1 MGTFKL
7 TGVLRARQ
15 AQEDVRKAEV
25 VRARGASAAARQRAD
40 ERRGALRD
48 SDLPANG
55 TGRAVVAAIAARQ
68 ALAAGL
74 AAAHRGIDDAD
85 LEVAESTDRLADAAK
100 NRRVVER
107 LGERH
112 AAAAK
117 AKHASAEQRAL
128 DEIAINGATR
138 GERSTHT

>member
-7 TGVLRARQ
+7 SAVLRARQ

-25 VRARGASAAARQRAD
+25 VRARGASTAARRRAD
-40 ERRGALRD
+40 ERRAALGD
-48 SDLPANG
+48 SSLPAGG

-74 AAAHRGIDDAD
+74 AAAHHHIAEAD
-85 LEVAESTDRLADAAK
+85 LELAESTDRLADAAK

-112 AAAAK
+112 ADAVKARHAAV
-117 AKHASAEQRAL
+117 EQRAL
-128 DEIAINGATR
+128 DEIALTR
-138 GERSTHT
+138 RDGGTRA

>member
-7 TGVLRARQ
+7 SAVLRARQ

-25 VRARGASAAARQRAD
+25 VRARGASRAARERAD
-40 ERRGALRD
+40 ERKELLRGSEALVG
-48 SDLPANG
+48 G

-74 AAAHRGIDDAD
+74 AAAHRGVEEAD
-85 LEVAESTDRLADAAK
+85 LEIAESTDRLADAAK
-100 NRRVVER
+100 NRRIVER

-117 AKHASAEQRAL
+117 SKHASAEQRAL
-128 DEIAINGATR
+128 DEIAITGATR
-138 GERSTHT
+138 GDRGAM